1 MSGSQIEFRT
11 DRVSSREMF
20 SEART
25 LMSGHFWIMVGICLL
40 GLIVGGVAPFGVLM
54 GPMMC
59 GIFMCWFA
67 IMRNEKPTF
76 SLLFEGFDV
85 FMESLVAMLIQ
96 LGISMLTMILSLVV
110 MAVGAA
116 ALAAVAG
123 AGGGQP
129 GGNAGAAMGLL
140 TIGIFLFYGLI
151 IGVSILVGALFAFT
165 WPLIVDYRLSGLEA
179 VKLSARAA
187 WANFGNVFRLMILN
201 AVVVGVAAVF
211 CYLPLFLVLP
221 VVFGSQAVLY
231 RRIFPAAVSPG
242 PVGEYW
248 EEPQPDLGGGGYQLD
263 GGVAD
268 QGVADQGSADWAKDD
283 NWE

>member
-1 MSGSQIEFRT
+1 MSGNRIEFRT
-11 DRVSSREMF
+11 GRVSSREMF
-20 SEART
+20 SEARA

-67 IMRNEKPTF
+67 IMRYEKPTF

-85 FMESLVAMLIQ
+85 FMESLVATLIQ
-96 LGISMLTMILSLVV
+96 LGISMLTMVLAFVV
-110 MAVGAA
+110 MAVGGV
-116 ALAAVAG
+116 ALLAVAG

-129 GGNAGAAMGLL
+129 GGNAEAAMGLL
-140 TIGIFLFYGLI
+140 TIGAFVFFYGLI

-187 WANFGNVFRLMILN
+187 WANLGNVFRLMILN
-201 AVVVGVAAVF
+201 VVVVAVAAVF
-211 CYLPLFLVLP
+211 CYLPVFLVFP
-221 VVFGSQAVLY
+221 IVFGSQAVLY
-231 RRIFPAAVSPG
+231 RRIFPAAVSSG

-248 EEPQPDLGGGGYQLD
+248 EEPQPDVGGGGYQLD
-263 GGVAD
+263 G
-268 QGVADQGSADWAKDD
+268 GVADQGSADWAKDD

>member
-1 MSGSQIEFRT
+1 MSGNRIEFRT
-11 DRVSSREMF
+11 GRVSSREMF
-20 SEART
+20 SEARA

-96 LGISMLTMILSLVV
+96 LGISMLTMVLAFVV
-110 MAVGAA
+110 MAVGGV
-116 ALAAVAG
+116 ALLAVAG

-129 GGNAGAAMGLL
+129 GGNPEAVMGVLA
-140 TIGIFLFYGLI
+140 IGIFLFYGLI

-187 WANFGNVFRLMILN
+187 WANLGNVFRLMILN
-201 AVVVGVAAVF
+201 VVVVAVAAVF
-211 CYLPLFLVLP
+211 CYLPMFLVMP
-221 VVFGSQAVLY
+221 IVFGSQAVLY
-231 RRIFPAAVSPG
+231 RRIFPAAVSSG

-248 EEPQPDLGGGGYQLD
+248 EEPQPDVGGGGYQLD
-263 GGVAD
+263 G
-268 QGVADQGSADWAKDD
+268 GVADQGSADWAKDD

>member
-1 MSGSQIEFRT
+1 MSGNRIEFRT
-11 DRVSSREMF
+11 GRVSSREMF
-20 SEART
+20 SEARA

-85 FMESLVAMLIQ
+85 FMESLVATLIQ
-96 LGISMLTMILSLVV
+96 LGISMLTMVLAFVV
-110 MAVGAA
+110 MAVGGV
-116 ALAAVAG
+116 ALLAVAG

-129 GGNAGAAMGLL
+129 GGNAEAAMGLL
-140 TIGIFLFYGLI
+140 TIGAFVFFYGLI
-151 IGVSILVGALFAFT
+151 IGGSILVGALFAFT

-187 WANFGNVFRLMILN
+187 WANLGNVFRLMILN
-201 AVVVGVAAVF
+201 VVVVAVAAVF
-211 CYLPLFLVLP
+211 CYLPVFLVFP
-221 VVFGSQAVLY
+221 IVFGSQAVLY
-231 RRIFPAAVSPG
+231 RRIFPAAVSSG

-248 EEPQPDLGGGGYQLD
+248 EEPQPDVGGGGYQLD
-263 GGVAD
+263 G
-268 QGVADQGSADWAKDD
+268 GVADQGSADWAKDD

>member
-1 MSGSQIEFRT
+1 MSGNRIEFRT
-11 DRVSSREMF
+11 GRVSSREMF
-20 SEART
+20 SEARA

-85 FMESLVAMLIQ
+85 FMESLVATLIQ
-96 LGISMLTMILSLVV
+96 LGISMLTMVLAFVV
-110 MAVGAA
+110 MAVGGV
-116 ALAAVAG
+116 ALLAVAG

-151 IGVSILVGALFAFT
+151 IGVSILVAALFAFT

-187 WANFGNVFRLMILN
+187 WANLGNVFRLMILN
-201 AVVVGVAAVF
+201 VVVVAVAAVF
-211 CYLPLFLVLP
+211 CYLPVFLVFP
-221 VVFGSQAVLY
+221 IVFGSQAVLY

-248 EEPQPDLGGGGYQLD
+248 EEPQPDVGGGGYQLD
-263 GGVAD
+263 G
-268 QGVADQGSADWAKDD
+268 GVADQGSADWAKDD

>member
-1 MSGSQIEFRT
+1 MSGNRIEFRT
-11 DRVSSREMF
+11 GRVSSREMF
-20 SEART
+20 SEARA

-85 FMESLVAMLIQ
+85 FMESLVATLIQ
-96 LGISMLTMILSLVV
+96 LGISMLTMVLAFVV
-110 MAVGAA
+110 MAVGGV
-116 ALAAVAG
+116 ALLAVAG

-129 GGNAGAAMGLL
+129 GGNAEAAMGLL
-140 TIGIFLFYGLI
+140 TIGAFVFFYGLI

-201 AVVVGVAAVF
+201 VVVVAVAAVF
-211 CYLPLFLVLP
+211 CYLPVFLVFP
-221 VVFGSQAVLY
+221 IVFGSQAVLY
-231 RRIFPAAVSPG
+231 RRIFPAAVSSG

-248 EEPQPDLGGGGYQLD
+248 EEPQPDVGGGGYQLD
-263 GGVAD
+263 G
-268 QGVADQGSADWAKDD
+268 GVADQGSADWAKDD

>member
-96 LGISMLTMILSLVV
+96 LGISMLTMVLAFVV
-110 MAVGAA
+110 MAVGGV
-116 ALAAVAG
+116 ALLAVAG

-129 GGNAGAAMGLL
+129 GGNPGAAVGLL
-140 TIGIFLFYGLI
+140 LAIGIFLFYGLI

-187 WANFGNVFRLMILN
+187 WANLGNVFRLMILN
-201 AVVVGVAAVF
+201 VVVVAVAAVF
-211 CYLPLFLVLP
+211 CYLPVFLVFP
-221 VVFGSQAVLY
+221 IVFGSQAVLY
-231 RRIFPAAVSPG
+231 RRIFPAAVSSG

-248 EEPQPDLGGGGYQLD
+248 EEPQPDVGGGGYQLD
-263 GGVAD
+263 G
-268 QGVADQGSADWAKDD
+268 GVADQGSADWAKDD

>member
-1 MSGSQIEFRT
+1 MSGNRIEFRT
-11 DRVSSREMF
+11 GRVSSREMF
-20 SEART
+20 SEARA

-40 GLIVGGVAPFGVLM
+40 GLLVGGVAPIGVLM

-85 FMESLVAMLIQ
+85 FMESLVATLIQ
-96 LGISMLTMILSLVV
+96 LGISMLTMVLAFVV
-110 MAVGAA
+110 MAVGGV
-116 ALAAVAG
+116 ALLAVAG

-129 GGNAGAAMGLL
+129 GGNAEAAMGLL
-140 TIGIFLFYGLI
+140 TIGAFVFFYGLI

-187 WANFGNVFRLMILN
+187 WANLGNVFRLMILN
-201 AVVVGVAAVF
+201 VVVVAVAAVF
-211 CYLPLFLVLP
+211 CYLPVFLVFP
-221 VVFGSQAVLY
+221 IVFGSQAVLY
-231 RRIFPAAVSPG
+231 RRIFPAAVSSG

-248 EEPQPDLGGGGYQLD
+248 EEPQPDVGGGGYQLD
-263 GGVAD
+263 G
-268 QGVADQGSADWAKDD
+268 GVADQGSADWAKDD

>member
-1 MSGSQIEFRT
+1 MSGNQIEFRT
-11 DRVSSREMF
+11 GRVSSREVF

-25 LMSGHFWIMVGICLL
+25 LMSGHFWIMVGICFL
-40 GLIVGGVAPFGVLM
+40 GIFIGGVAPMGVLM

-96 LGISMLTMILSLVV
+96 LGISMLTMILSFVV
-110 MAVGAA
+110 MAVGGA
-116 ALAAVAG
+116 ALVAVAG

-129 GGNAGAAMGLL
+129 GGNAAAAMGLL

-151 IGVSILVGALFAFT
+151 IGVSILVAALFAFT

-201 AVVVGVAAVF
+201 AVVAGVAAVF
-211 CYLPLFLVLP
+211 CYLPLVLVLP
-221 VVFGSQAVLY
+221 IVFGSQAVLY

-268 QGVADQGSADWAKDD
+268 QGSADWAKDD

>member
-1 MSGSQIEFRT
+1 MSGNRIEFRT
-11 DRVSSREMF
+11 GRVSSREMF
-20 SEART
+20 SEARA

-40 GLIVGGVAPFGVLM
+40 GLIVGGVAPFGVLL

-85 FMESLVAMLIQ
+85 FMESLVATLIQ
-96 LGISMLTMILSLVV
+96 LGISMLTMVLAFVV
-110 MAVGAA
+110 MAVGGV
-116 ALAAVAG
+116 ALLAVAG

-187 WANFGNVFRLMILN
+187 WANLGNVFRLMILN
-201 AVVVGVAAVF
+201 VVVVAVAAVF
-211 CYLPLFLVLP
+211 CYLPVFLVFP
-221 VVFGSQAVLY
+221 IVFGSQAVLY

-268 QGVADQGSADWAKDD
+268 QGVADRGAADWAKDD

>member
-1 MSGSQIEFRT
+1 MSGNRIEFRT
-11 DRVSSREMF
+11 GRVSSREMF
-20 SEART
+20 SEARA

-40 GLIVGGVAPFGVLM
+40 GLLVGGVAPFGVLM

-85 FMESLVAMLIQ
+85 FMESLVATLIQ
-96 LGISMLTMILSLVV
+96 LGISMLTMVLAFVV
-110 MAVGAA
+110 MAVGGV
-116 ALAAVAG
+116 ALLAVAG

-129 GGNAGAAMGLL
+129 GGNAEAAMGLL
-140 TIGIFLFYGLI
+140 TIGAFVFFYGLI

-187 WANFGNVFRLMILN
+187 WANLGNVFRLMILN
-201 AVVVGVAAVF
+201 VVVVAVAAVF
-211 CYLPLFLVLP
+211 CYLPVFLVFP
-221 VVFGSQAVLY
+221 IVFGSQAVLY
-231 RRIFPAAVSPG
+231 RRIFPAAVSSG

-248 EEPQPDLGGGGYQLD
+248 EEPQPDVGGGGYQLD
-263 GGVAD
+263 G
-268 QGVADQGSADWAKDD
+268 GVADQGSADWAKDD

>member
-1 MSGSQIEFRT
+1 MSGNRIEFRT
-11 DRVSSREMF
+11 GRVSSREMF
-20 SEART
+20 SEARA

-85 FMESLVAMLIQ
+85 FMESLVATLIQ
-96 LGISMLTMILSLVV
+96 LGISMLTMVLAFVV
-110 MAVGAA
+110 MAVGGV
-116 ALAAVAG
+116 ALLAVAG

-129 GGNAGAAMGLL
+129 GGNAEAAMGLL
-140 TIGIFLFYGLI
+140 TIGAFVFFYGLI

-187 WANFGNVFRLMILN
+187 WANLGNVFRLMILN
-201 AVVVGVAAVF
+201 VVVVAVAAVF
-211 CYLPLFLVLP
+211 CYLPVFLVFP
-221 VVFGSQAVLY
+221 IVFGSQAVLY
-231 RRIFPAAVSPG
+231 RRIFPAAVSSG

-248 EEPQPDLGGGGYQLD
+248 EEPQPDVGGGGYQLD
-263 GGVAD
+263 G
-268 QGVADQGSADWAKDD
+268 GVADQGSADWAKDD

>member
-1 MSGSQIEFRT
+1 MSGNRIEFRT
-11 DRVSSREMF
+11 GRVSSREMF
-20 SEART
+20 SEARA
-25 LMSGHFWIMVGICLL
+25 LMSGHFWIMVGICFL
-40 GLIVGGVAPFGVLM
+40 GILIGGVAPMGVLM

-96 LGISMLTMILSLVV
+96 LGISMLTMVLAFVV
-110 MAVGAA
+110 MAVGGV
-116 ALAAVAG
+116 ALLAVAG

-151 IGVSILVGALFAFT
+151 IGVSILVGTLFAFT

-201 AVVVGVAAVF
+201 AVVAGVAAVF

-221 VVFGSQAVLY
+221 IVFGSQAALY

-242 PVGEYW
+242 NVGEYW
-248 EEPQPDLGGGGYQLD
+248 EEPQPDL
-263 GGVAD
+263 
-268 QGVADQGSADWAKDD
+268 
-283 NWE
+283 

>member
-96 LGISMLTMILSLVV
+96 LGISMLTMVLAFVV
-110 MAVGAA
+110 MAVGGFAVGAA
-116 ALAAVAG
+116 A

-129 GGNAGAAMGLL
+129 GGNPEAVMGVLA
-140 TIGIFLFYGLI
+140 IGIFLFYGLI

-187 WANFGNVFRLMILN
+187 WANLGNVFRLMILN
-201 AVVVGVAAVF
+201 VVVVAVAAVF
-211 CYLPLFLVLP
+211 CYLPVFLVFP
-221 VVFGSQAVLY
+221 IVFGSQAVLY
-231 RRIFPAAVSPG
+231 RRIFPAAVSSG

-248 EEPQPDLGGGGYQLD
+248 EEPQPDVGGGGYQLD
-263 GGVAD
+263 G
-268 QGVADQGSADWAKDD
+268 GVADQGSADWAKDD

>member
-11 DRVSSREMF
+11 GRVSSREVF

-25 LMSGHFWIMVGICLL
+25 LMSGHFWIMVGICFL
-40 GLIVGGVAPFGVLM
+40 GILIGGVAPMGVLM

-96 LGISMLTMILSLVV
+96 LGISMLTMILSFVV
-110 MAVGAA
+110 MAVGGA
-116 ALAAVAG
+116 ALVAVAG

-187 WANFGNVFRLMILN
+187 WANLGNVFRLMILN
-201 AVVVGVAAVF
+201 VVVVAVAAVF
-211 CYLPLFLVLP
+211 CYLPVFLVFP
-221 VVFGSQAVLY
+221 IVFGSQAVLY
-231 RRIFPAAVSPG
+231 RRIFPAAVSSG

-248 EEPQPDLGGGGYQLD
+248 EEPQPDVGGGGYQLD
-263 GGVAD
+263 G
-268 QGVADQGSADWAKDD
+268 GVADQGSADWAKDD

>member
-96 LGISMLTMILSLVV
+96 LGISMLTMVLAFVV
-110 MAVGAA
+110 MAVGGV
-116 ALAAVAG
+116 ALLAVAG

-129 GGNAGAAMGLL
+129 GGNAGAALGLL
-140 TIGIFLFYGLI
+140 TIGIFLFYGLV

-201 AVVVGVAAVF
+201 AVVAGVAAVF
-211 CYLPLFLVLP
+211 CYLPFFLVLP
-221 VVFGSQAVLY
+221 IVFGSQAVLY
-231 RRIFPAAVSPG
+231 RRIFPAAVSSG
-242 PVGEYW
+242 PVAEYW
-248 EEPQPDLGGGGYQLD
+248 EEPQPDVGGGGYQLD
-263 GGVAD
+263 G
-268 QGVADQGSADWAKDD
+268 GVADQGSADWAKDD

>member
-1 MSGSQIEFRT
+1 MSGNRIEFRT
-11 DRVSSREMF
+11 GRVSSREMF
-20 SEART
+20 SEARA

-85 FMESLVAMLIQ
+85 FMESLVATLIQ
-96 LGISMLTMILSLVV
+96 LGISMLTMVLAFVV
-110 MAVGAA
+110 MAVGGV
-116 ALAAVAG
+116 ALLAVAG

-151 IGVSILVGALFAFT
+151 FGVSILVGPLFAFP

-187 WANFGNVFRLMILN
+187 WANLGNVFRLMILN
-201 AVVVGVAAVF
+201 VVVVAVAAVF
-211 CYLPLFLVLP
+211 CYLPVFLVFP
-221 VVFGSQAVLY
+221 IVFGSQAVLY
-231 RRIFPAAVSPG
+231 RRIFPAAVSSG

-248 EEPQPDLGGGGYQLD
+248 EEPQPDVGGGGYQLD
-263 GGVAD
+263 G
-268 QGVADQGSADWAKDD
+268 GVADQGSADWAKDD

>member
-11 DRVSSREMF
+11 DRVRSREMF
-20 SEART
+20 SAARK

-40 GLIVGGVAPFGVLM
+40 GLIVGVVAPFGVLM

-96 LGISMLTMILSLVV
+96 LGISMLTMVLAFVV
-110 MAVGAA
+110 MAVGGV
-116 ALAAVAG
+116 ALLAVAG

-140 TIGIFLFYGLI
+140 TIGAFVFFYGLI
-151 IGVSILVGALFAFT
+151 IGESILVGALFAFA
-165 WPLIVDYRLSGLEA
+165 WPLIEDYRLSGLEA

-187 WANFGNVFRLMILN
+187 WANLGNVFRLMILN
-201 AVVVGVAAVF
+201 VVVVAVAAVF
-211 CYLPLFLVLP
+211 CYLPVFLVFP
-221 VVFGSQAVLY
+221 IVFGSQAVLY
-231 RRIFPAAVSPG
+231 RRIFPAAVSSG

-248 EEPQPDLGGGGYQLD
+248 EEPQPDVGGGGYQLD
-263 GGVAD
+263 G
-268 QGVADQGSADWAKDD
+268 GVADQGSADWAKDD

>member
-1 MSGSQIEFRT
+1 MSGNRIEFRT
-11 DRVSSREMF
+11 GRVSSREMF
-20 SEART
+20 SEARA

-96 LGISMLTMILSLVV
+96 LGISMLTMVLAFVV
-110 MAVGAA
+110 MAVGGV
-116 ALAAVAG
+116 ALLAVAG

-129 GGNAGAAMGLL
+129 GGNAEAAMGLF
-140 TIGIFLFYGLI
+140 TIGAFVFFYGLI

-187 WANFGNVFRLMILN
+187 WANLGNVFRLMILN
-201 AVVVGVAAVF
+201 VVVVAVAAVF
-211 CYLPLFLVLP
+211 CYLPMFLVMP
-221 VVFGSQAVLY
+221 IVFGSQAVLY

-242 PVGEYW
+242 TVGEYW

-263 GGVAD
+263 GGMAD
-268 QGVADQGSADWAKDD
+268 QGAADWAKDD

>member
-1 MSGSQIEFRT
+1 MSGNRIEFRT
-11 DRVSSREMF
+11 GRVSSREMF
-20 SEART
+20 SEARA

-96 LGISMLTMILSLVV
+96 LGISMLTMVLAFVV
-110 MAVGAA
+110 MAVGGV
-116 ALAAVAG
+116 ALLAVAG

-129 GGNAGAAMGLL
+129 GGNAEAAMGLF
-140 TIGIFLFYGLI
+140 TIGAFVFFYGLI

-187 WANFGNVFRLMILN
+187 WANLGNVFRLMILN
-201 AVVVGVAAVF
+201 VVVVAVAAVF
-211 CYLPLFLVLP
+211 CYLPVFLVFP
-221 VVFGSQAVLY
+221 IVFGSQAVLY
-231 RRIFPAAVSPG
+231 RRIFPAAVSSG

-248 EEPQPDLGGGGYQLD
+248 EEPQPDVGGGGYQLD
-263 GGVAD
+263 G
-268 QGVADQGSADWAKDD
+268 GVADQGSADWAKDD

>member
-1 MSGSQIEFRT
+1 MSGNRIEFRT
-11 DRVSSREMF
+11 GRVSSREMF
-20 SEART
+20 SEARA

-40 GLIVGGVAPFGVLM
+40 GLLVGGVAPFGVLM

-96 LGISMLTMILSLVV
+96 LGISMLTMVLAFVV
-110 MAVGAA
+110 MAVGGV
-116 ALAAVAG
+116 ALLAVAG

-129 GGNAGAAMGLL
+129 GGNAEAAMGLF
-140 TIGIFLFYGLI
+140 TIGALVFFYGLI

-187 WANFGNVFRLMILN
+187 WANLGNVFRLMILN
-201 AVVVGVAAVF
+201 VVVVAVAAVF
-211 CYLPLFLVLP
+211 CYLPMFLVMP
-221 VVFGSQAVLY
+221 IVFGSQAVLY

-242 PVGEYW
+242 TVGEYW

-263 GGVAD
+263 GGMAD
-268 QGVADQGSADWAKDD
+268 QGAADWAKDD

>member
-20 SEART
+20 SEARA

-96 LGISMLTMILSLVV
+96 LGISMLTMILSFVV
-110 MAVGAA
+110 MAVGGA
-116 ALAAVAG
+116 ALVAVAG

-129 GGNAGAAMGLL
+129 GGNAGAALGLL

-248 EEPQPDLGGGGYQLD
+248 EEPQPDFGGGGYQLD
-263 GGVAD
+263 G
-268 QGVADQGSADWAKDD
+268 GVADQGSADWAKDD

>member
-1 MSGSQIEFRT
+1 MSGNRIEFRT
-11 DRVSSREMF
+11 GRVSSREMF
-20 SEART
+20 SEARA

-96 LGISMLTMILSLVV
+96 LGISMLTMVLAFVV
-110 MAVGAA
+110 MAVGGV
-116 ALAAVAG
+116 ALLAVAG

-129 GGNAGAAMGLL
+129 GGNAGAALGLL

-187 WANFGNVFRLMILN
+187 WANLGNVFRLMILN
-201 AVVVGVAAVF
+201 VVVVAVAAVF
-211 CYLPLFLVLP
+211 CYLPVFLVFP
-221 VVFGSQAVLY
+221 IVFGSQAVLY

-248 EEPQPDLGGGGYQLD
+248 EAPQPDLGGGGYQLD
-263 GGVAD
+263 GGVAA
-268 QGVADQGSADWAKDD
+268 QGVADQGSADWAKGD

>member
-11 DRVSSREMF
+11 GRVSSREVF

-25 LMSGHFWIMVGICLL
+25 LMSGHFWIMVGICFL
-40 GLIVGGVAPFGVLM
+40 GILIGGVAPMGVLM

-96 LGISMLTMILSLVV
+96 LGISMLTMILSFVV
-110 MAVGAA
+110 MAVGGA
-116 ALAAVAG
+116 ALVAVAG

-151 IGVSILVGALFAFT
+151 IGVSILVGTLFAFT

-187 WANFGNVFRLMILN
+187 WANLGNVFRLMILN
-201 AVVVGVAAVF
+201 AVVAGVAAVF

-221 VVFGSQAVLY
+221 IVFGSQAVLY
-231 RRIFPAAVSPG
+231 RRIFPAVVSPG

-268 QGVADQGSADWAKDD
+268 QGSADWAKDD

>member
-1 MSGSQIEFRT
+1 MSGNRIEFRT
-11 DRVSSREMF
+11 GRVSSREMF
-20 SEART
+20 SEARA

-85 FMESLVAMLIQ
+85 FMESLVATLIQ
-96 LGISMLTMILSLVV
+96 LGISMLTMVLAFVV
-110 MAVGAA
+110 MAVGGV
-116 ALAAVAG
+116 ALLAVAG

-129 GGNAGAAMGLL
+129 GGNAEAAMGLL
-140 TIGIFLFYGLI
+140 TIGAFVFFYGLI

-187 WANFGNVFRLMILN
+187 WANLGNVFRLMILN
-201 AVVVGVAAVF
+201 VVVVAVAAVF
-211 CYLPLFLVLP
+211 CYLPVFLVFP
-221 VVFGSQAVLY
+221 IVFGSQAVLY

-248 EEPQPDLGGGGYQLD
+248 EEPQPDVGGGGYQLD
-263 GGVAD
+263 G
-268 QGVADQGSADWAKDD
+268 GVADQGSADWAKDD

>member
-1 MSGSQIEFRT
+1 MSGNQIEFRT

-25 LMSGHFWIMVGICLL
+25 LISGHFWIMVGICFL
-40 GLIVGGVAPFGVLM
+40 GILIGGVAPMGVLM

-59 GIFMCWFA
+59 GIFMCYFA
-67 IMRNEKPTF
+67 MMRNEEPTF
-76 SLLFEGFDV
+76 SLLFQGFDV

-96 LGISMLTMILSLVV
+96 LGVSIGVMVLSFGVLI
-110 MAVGAA
+110 VGGLALRAA
-116 ALAAVAG
+116 AA
-123 AGGGQP
+123 GGQP
-129 GGNAGAAMGLL
+129 GGNPEAAMGVLA
-140 TIGIFLFYGLI
+140 IGIFLFYGLI

-165 WPLIVDYRLSGLEA
+165 WPLIVDHHLSGLEA

-187 WANFGNVFRLMILN
+187 LANFGNVFRLMILN
-201 AVVVGVAAVF
+201 AVVAGVAAIL
-211 CYLPLFLVLP
+211 CYLPVFLVLP
-221 VVFGSQAVLY
+221 IVFGSQAMLY